1 MKSFLFLL
9 DLHIALCYTHY
20 NANVEKNQSLFSAIS
35 NLFARRIFMNQSKK
49 KYIAIIF
56 LSWLAYLISYLGRND
71 YSACLLEIV
80 NSMGITR
87 ASAGMVSSA
96 FALCN
101 AVGQLVSSIII
112 NKIPPLKLIATEIFS
127 VAVINLLFPA
137 TDNLYIMM
145 LLWGINGVMQATL
158 LCGVTRIFSET
169 LEEPWLSRGAVSLNT
184 IGAVG
189 GMVNYLLCP
198 FLIRFF
204 RWQTVFFT
212 VSTMLFLLG
221 IVWCLIM
228 PKLTAVKKKDMSE
241 KNIPI
246 EGKSKSIFAVI
257 GSKGV
262 VFVLMA
268 VFVIGSLRESVSL
281 WIPSYLNEE
290 FKLSVTLSTAITAF
304 VPMLQICGALLAGRV
319 GRKTKNLFLPSMI
332 AFLVSMSCF
341 IIIKSIGTVAVAAV
355 VILFVINAISMT
367 AALTFL
373 LSLYPIR
380 CMDRKNIAK
389 LVGILNFCVHLG
401 DFAASTGFGWLSTV
415 GGWGWTFSVMAVL
428 AFFAAVI
435 TLIGIRAESK
445 REK

>member
-1 MKSFLFLL
+1 
-9 DLHIALCYTHY
+9 
-20 NANVEKNQSLFSAIS
+20 
-35 NLFARRIFMNQSKK
+35 MNQSKK
-49 KYIAIIF
+49 KYIFIIF
-56 LSWLAYLISYLGRND
+56 ISWLAYLISYLGRND

-80 NSMGITR
+80 NSTGMTR
-87 ASAGMVSSA
+87 ASAGMVSSS

-101 AVGQLVSSIII
+101 AVGQLISSILI

-137 TDNLYIMM
+137 SNNLFIMM

-158 LCGVTRIFSET
+158 LCGITHIFSET

-198 FLIRFF
+198 ILIRFF
-204 RWQTVFFT
+204 HWQTVFFT
-212 VSTMLFLLG
+212 ISTLLFLLG
-221 IVWCLIM
+221 IAWCIVM
-228 PKLTAVKKKDMSE
+228 PKLTAVKKKDSSVT
-241 KNIPI
+241 NIPI
-246 EGKSKSIFAVI
+246 EGRSKSILEVI
-257 GSKGV
+257 GSKGAI
-262 VFVLMA
+262 FALMA

-290 FKLSVTLSTAITAF
+290 FQLSVTISTAITAV
-304 VPMLQICGALLAGRV
+304 VPMLQICGALFAGRV

-332 AFLVSMSCF
+332 AFLLSMFCF
-341 IIIKSIGTVAVAAV
+341 IIIRSIGTAAVAAV
-355 VILFVINAISMT
+355 IILFVINAISMT

-415 GGWGWTFSVMAVL
+415 GGWSWTFSVMAML
-428 AFFAAVI
+428 AFSAAFI
-435 TLIGIRAESK
+435 TLIGLKVEHK
-445 REK
+445 RIN

>member
-1 MKSFLFLL
+1 M
-9 DLHIALCYTHY
+9 I
-20 NANVEKNQSLFSAIS
+20 
-35 NLFARRIFMNQSKK
+35 QSKK

-56 LSWLAYLISYLGRND
+56 ISWLAYLISYLGRND

-80 NSMGITR
+80 NSTGMTR
-87 ASAGMVSSA
+87 ASAGMISSS

-101 AVGQLVSSIII
+101 AIGQLISSMLV
-112 NKIPPLKLIATEIFS
+112 NKIPPIKLIAAEIFS
-127 VAVINLLFPA
+127 VTVINLLFPA
-137 TDNLYIMM
+137 SNNLYLMM

-198 FLIRFF
+198 LLIRFF
-204 RWQTVFFT
+204 RWQIVFFT
-212 VSTMLFLLG
+212 IATMLFVLG
-221 IVWCLIM
+221 IVWCTLM
-228 PKLTAVKKKDMSE
+228 PKLTSVKKKEATAAKISLD
-241 KNIPI
+241 
-246 EGKSKSIFAVI
+246 GKSKSIFEI
-257 GSKGV
+257 LCSKGV
-262 VFVLMA
+262 FWALLA

-281 WIPSYLNEE
+281 WIPSFLNEN

-319 GRKTKNLFLPSMI
+319 GRKTKNLFWPSMI
-332 AFLVSMSCF
+332 AFSLSMICF
-341 IIIKSIGTVAVAAV
+341 ITIQSLGTASVAV
-355 VILFVINAISMT
+355 VIFLFVINAISMT

-380 CMDRKNIAK
+380 CMNRKDIAK

-415 GGWGWTFSVMAVL
+415 SGWSWTFSVMAML
-428 AFFAAVI
+428 AFTAVII
-435 TLIGIRAESK
+435 TLIGIKVEK
-445 REK
+445 TREKDSV